1 MNVLEF
7 IREKREDFQENTA
20 QFKAMLE
27 PTFQSWSNKLNDRIT
42 NTLNNPWIAGL
53 NPFESSNLFITG
65 QIFQNEAAAQTY
77 ENLKKQMNEATKKV
91 HGSANPKG
99 EKNFFCLR
107 NLYSEVEKKS
117 GKNRNFR
124 VFRIFF
130 ENVVLIFNDNF
141 LNF

>member
-65 QIFQNEAAAQTY
+65 
-77 ENLKKQMNEATKKV
+77 
-91 HGSANPKG
+91 GSAG
-99 EKNFFCLR
+99 TYLNFQDV
-107 NLYSEVEKKS
+107 YY
-117 GKNRNFR
+117 
-124 VFRIFF
+124 
-130 ENVVLIFNDNF
+130 VLIP
-141 LNF
+141 